1 MAATPQPP
9 NPAPL
14 PGGPGLN
21 ASHGAGGAV
30 VSLPAFLRGSGLE
43 ALWRHEALD
52 GVEVPREAQ
61 LACHCAWARILSRSC
76 SSRGL
81 LSLGRRRGPST
92 WGGLS
97 FQGPGGD
104 GQDSWPPEEP
114 ERRPDDTE
122 LSPSSASSPSGRA
135 GWLRAF
141 PREPGC
147 SV

>member
-1 MAATPQPP
+1 MAVTPQPP
-9 NPAPL
+9 NAAPL
-14 PGGPGLN
+14 LEGLGLST
-21 ASHGAGGAV
+21 SHGAGGAV
-30 VSLPAFLRGSGLE
+30 VSLLAFLRGSGLE
-43 ALWRHEALD
+43 ALWRREALD

-122 LSPSSASSPSGRA
+122 LSPSLASSPSDHA
-135 GWLRAF
+135 GWLQAF
-141 PREPGC
+141 PRGPDC